1 MGDKLLR
8 SKPFRLSRPVYKREI
23 LALFQLRAVG
33 FRAAVGALPQNPPAL
48 KPASPTLTAATGE
61 PQGDEV
67 HSTFCL
73 GTAPR
78 CARAQHFWQ
87 ELLWKRSNSK
97 SSLDLGR
104 ACHQPAT
111 RCCELCLVSCLVV
124 YCSASQL
131 EFCVLTPPNH
141 GKRFAHV
148 LAMTW
153 QCFFFLALKS
163 KRWETASFSTSI
175 ITHLELAFTLR

>member
-1 MGDKLLR
+1 MGDKLLG
-8 SKPFRLSRPVYKREI
+8 SKPFRLSIQKGNPGI
-23 LALFQLRAVG
+23 IPAAGCGFQSSTR
-33 FRAAVGALPQNPPAL
+33 GALPQNPPAL
-48 KPASPTLTAATGE
+48 KPASPTLTAVTGE

-104 ACHQPAT
+104 VCHRPAT

-148 LAMTW
+148 LAMTS
-153 QCFFFLALKS
+153 QCFFFFLALKS
-163 KRWETASFSTSI
+163 KRWETASFSTSV